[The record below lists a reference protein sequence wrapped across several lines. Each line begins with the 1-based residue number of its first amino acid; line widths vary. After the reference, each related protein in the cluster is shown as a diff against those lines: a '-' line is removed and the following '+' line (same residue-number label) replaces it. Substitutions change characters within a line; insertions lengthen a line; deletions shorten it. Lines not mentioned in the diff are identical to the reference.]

1 MPARLEY
8 LIEFQAEIK
17 QCRRLAVEISD
28 PETAR
33 RLLKLADEIED
44 WLREVDRE
52 NRVEQLATSIEQQV
66 SRLSGGPLSIASAR
80 GCPH

>member
-28 PETAR
+28 LETAK
-33 RLLKLADEIED
+33 RLLKLADEIEG
-44 WLREVDRE
+44 WLRKVDRE
-52 NRVEQLATSIEQQV
+52 
-66 SRLSGGPLSIASAR
+66 
-80 GCPH
+80 

>member
-52 NRVEQLATSIEQQV
+52 
-66 SRLSGGPLSIASAR
+66 
-80 GCPH
+80 

>member
-17 QCRRLAVEISD
+17 QCRRLAAEMSD
-28 PETAR
+28 SETAR
-33 RLLKLADEIED
+33 QLLKLADEIED

-52 NRVEQLATSIEQQV
+52 
-66 SRLSGGPLSIASAR
+66 
-80 GCPH
+80 